1 MSVNTKPVFCAK
13 YLSHSM
19 FSDLPDARPEARL
32 DRLENDSDEKMVASK
47 PSAAQAYRVGMT
59 PGRTE
64 RRLAGE

>member
-13 YLSHSM
+13 YLSHGM
-19 FSDLPDARPEARL
+19 FAGL
-32 DRLENDSDEKMVASK
+32 LENDSAKKMATPK
-47 PSAAQAYRVGMT
+47 LSAAQVYRIDRT